1 MAEKGATLQEVYSTC
16 AQLSAS
22 CGSVGVASSGATL
35 PGAKTPM
42 FTVTSGTLEL
52 GLGVHGE
59 AGARTI
65 KVLYINFYDFETW
78 FDFLFYSAFVIIK
91 AVS

>member
-1 MAEKGATLQEVYSTC
+1 MAEKGETLQEVLNTC
-16 AQLSAS
+16 VQVSSA

-35 PGAKTPM
+35 PGAKSPM
-42 FTVTSGTLEL
+42 FTVASGTLEL

-65 KVLYINFYDFETW
+65 KVIYIYIHFYNF
-78 FDFLFYSAFVIIK
+78 
-91 AVS
+91 